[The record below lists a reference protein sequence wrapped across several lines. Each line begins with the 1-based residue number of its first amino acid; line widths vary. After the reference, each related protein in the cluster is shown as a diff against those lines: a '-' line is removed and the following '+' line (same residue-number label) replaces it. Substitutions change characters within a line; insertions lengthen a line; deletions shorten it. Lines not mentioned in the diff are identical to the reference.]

1 MRIMKQ
7 NLLENID
14 IIGQRIKDII
24 EAIIKKKLFGPVVLS
39 HLKL

>member
-1 MRIMKQ
+1 MKQ

-24 EAIIKKKLFGPVVLS
+24 EAIINKNYLDQ
-39 HLKL
+39 

>member
-1 MRIMKQ
+1 MKQ

-24 EAIIKKKLFGPVVLS
+24 EAIIKKNYLDQ
-39 HLKL
+39 